1 MRHLREFHDSLVAL
15 PSVIAIDAL
24 VPGGIE
30 AVPDAVYRALE
41 RDQVGGAMEEAES
54 WYRESA
60 GEDRKSAAISYALLL
75 EGTDLLDDA
84 MKIVDEERE
93 RSDSLEMRLVEA
105 EVSLE
110 RGELEEAEELLGA
123 VTPPKSGSGDV
134 EPSVW
139 GFAGDLLLDLE
150 RDEAALELYE
160 AAVSGGTDN
169 FETIIRLAE
178 MQRDRGNWRRAAEC
192 YERAAEVGGDVI
204 GPWERAAE
212 CWREAGQ
219 LSRSL
224 EARAE
229 VLDRR
234 SGDAETWAKQGVG
247 LRHVGK
253 TDQAIE
259 ALEKATNLAPNR
271 PEYWIELAHT
281 HRQMGRSDRAI
292 DGYKKVLDSEGSFM
306 EALVGLASAALDQGD
321 LALAEETA
329 REAVETDDSHPEAWY
344 LLARARR
351 RGESLEGAEEA
362 VRRALELD
370 GGEARYHSLLG
381 EILLDDGRSEEGF
394 EALER
399 AVDAS
404 PESAEIV
411 IPFAVA
417 LLRGSDYGKLRELLE
432 AEADWSEAPEWQ
444 LVAPVFEI
452 IVDGIEDGEAEV
464 DPVVER
470 FEEAAERH
478 DEVVPVD
485 ADFDELSRYALVL
498 EDRRQAI
505 VEAMIDVL
513 EGRADLESVAPAG
526 GH

>member
-30 AVPDAVYRALE
+30 AVPDAVYRALK

-54 WYRESA
+54 WYREA
-60 GEDRKSAAISYALLL
+60 DADRKSAAVAYALLL

-110 RGELEEAEELLGA
+110 RGKIEEAENLLEA
-123 VTPPKSGSGDV
+123 VTPPESGSGDV

-150 RDEAALELYE
+150 RDEGALELYE

-234 SGDAETWAKQGVG
+234 SGDAGTWAKQGVG

-259 ALEKATNLAPNR
+259 ALEKATNLAPHR

-281 HRQMGRSDRAI
+281 HRQIGQSDRAI
-292 DGYKKVLDSEGSFM
+292 DGYKKVLESEGAFM

-321 LALAEETA
+321 LALAEQTA

-370 GGEARYHSLLG
+370 DREARYHRLLG
-381 EILLDDGRSEEGF
+381 EILLDDGRTDEGF
-394 EALER
+394 QALER

-404 PESAEIV
+404 PESGEIV

-417 LLRGSDYGKLRELLE
+417 LLRGRDYEKLGELLE
-432 AEADWSEAPEWQ
+432 AEADWSEVSEWQ
-444 LVAPVFEI
+444 LVAPVFQI
-452 IVDGIEDGEAEV
+452 IVEGIEDGEADIE
-464 DPVVER
+464 PVVER

-478 DEVVPVD
+478 DDAVPVD

-498 EDRRQAI
+498 DDRRRGI
-505 VEAMIDVL
+505 VEATIEVL
-513 EGRADLESVAPAG
+513 EGRADLESVDPAG